1 MEGGTAPISRSV
13 KIRTSIPIK
22 SNQDV
27 DGILM
32 WDGTKAEG
40 HWDNE
45 LALSY
50 FQSNVFGQISSC
62 HSD

>member
-1 MEGGTAPISRSV
+1 MEGGTAPVSRSV

-40 HWDNE
+40 HRDDE
-45 LALSY
+45 LADGC
-50 FQSNVFGQISSC
+50 FQSNVFGQI
-62 HSD
+62 